1 MTHFAAQFG
10 LGFAIEMKMQPACA
24 GKRVKAGHI
33 FTKKIIHL
41 PLPIAIGA
49 SQRHAGNSADQLG
62 KLTIGAAA
70 PIVNLPN

>member
-1 MTHFAAQFG
+1 
-10 LGFAIEMKMQPACA
+10 MQPACA

-33 FTKKIIHL
+33 LTKKIIHL

-62 KLTIGAAA
+62 KLTIGAAFDG
-70 PIVNLPN
+70 PVE